1 MRCSDRLMVTV
12 NGEQVI
18 PQPGGFYGGWITS
31 WVVGP
36 FKGIRGPW
44 RGSGFWIQPW
54 SYRAPGRTPRPCAVV
69 PIRSHALGR
78 LLAVLFNLD
87 TTSVQLETTPVQIG
101 NPTGEVFVPC
111 CRKLRTRS
119 DVVADVAIRH
129 DRLSGQLHD
138 AR

>member
-1 MRCSDRLMVTV
+1 MVTV

-36 FKGIRGPW
+36 FKGIP
-44 RGSGFWIQPW
+44 GSMAW
-54 SYRAPGRTPRPCAVV
+54 Y
-69 PIRSHALGR
+69 
-78 LLAVLFNLD
+78 LD

-119 DVVADVAIRH
+119 DVVADVVVRH
-129 DRLSGQLHD
+129 DRCRGQLHD